1 MFSGLDDLEN
11 KTIRAV
17 GDPTERFFEDALR
30 MMRTVRFAS
39 QLDFKIEPQTLQAI
53 KANAHLLEK
62 IAVERIQVEWIKL
75 LLGKN
80 VVQGLD
86 AFLET
91 KLYKYCPQFATR
103 EQALRKIAKLPQLK
117 LADELECWALL
128 AYVFELTPKQVRSF
142 LKAWKTSNEIS
153 TEVQNVLAILEQA
166 TSDLDPLVC
175 YHAKE
180 RATKAASHLLD
191 ILQLPLTG
199 AKLLQ
204 TYTALPIKDKA
215 QLALNGKD
223 LLQTLGLKPGPGL
236 GKILNTL
243 EQKVVLGELAND
255 KTVLLAQA
263 EKLSKELN
271 LDANT
276 SN

>member
-1 MFSGLDDLEN
+1 M
-11 KTIRAV
+11 
-17 GDPTERFFEDALR
+17 
-30 MMRTVRFAS
+30 
-39 QLDFKIEPQTLQAI
+39 
-53 KANAHLLEK
+53 
-62 IAVERIQVEWIKL
+62 
-75 LLGKN
+75 
-80 VVQGLD
+80 
-86 AFLET
+86 
-91 KLYKYCPQFATR
+91 
-103 EQALRKIAKLPQLK
+103 
-117 LADELECWALL
+117 
-128 AYVFELTPKQVRSF
+128 
-142 LKAWKTSNEIS
+142 
-153 TEVQNVLAILEQA
+153 
-166 TSDLDPLVC
+166 VC